1 MSQRLGEPPEKF
13 TTPPVLESLPVGTR
27 VFRIYFR
34 GGAHPTTWDQF
45 RDFGP
50 TGSRFD
56 HHTRPKRRQ
65 QRAIMY
71 VTMGSHAILSALAEV
86 FQLTRHIDR
95 SLGDPWL
102 AAFDLAG
109 PAPLLNTNSPWTAQ
123 AGGNMAINSG
133 LRSRSRDWSRCIY
146 RSYPKVVG
154 VAYPSSLTNRPC
166 AALYERA
173 SGSVPS
179 HPQLNMPLSQPA
191 LGANL
196 LAAATQ
202 LNYTIS

>member
-1 MSQRLGEPPEKF
+1 MTQKLGKPPRTF
-13 TTPPVLESLPVGTR
+13 TIPPVIKRLTPGTL

-34 GGAHPTTWDQF
+34 GGAHPSTWDQF

-56 HHTRPKRRQ
+56 HHTLPKRRQ

-71 VTMGSHAILSALAEV
+71 VTTGRDAIRTALAEV
-86 FQLTRHIDR
+86 FQVTRHIDR
-95 SLGDPWL
+95 SLADPWL
-102 AAFDLAG
+102 AAFELAT
-109 PAPLLNTNSPWTAQ
+109 PVPLLNTNSAWPAQ

-146 RSYPKVVG
+146 RSYPQVFG
-154 VAYPSSLTNRPC
+154 IAYPSSLTNKPC

-173 SGSVPS
+173 TSAVPS
-179 HPQLNMPLSQPA
+179 HPQLNVPLTHPG

-196 LAAATQ
+196 LAAARWLKFTV
-202 LNYTIS
+202 T